1 MVSRGLVAAA
11 CAAALV
17 QGGLLSKRHEARSQ
31 GAGRTRGAAAP
42 AASREPATGP
52 RRTAVCVA
60 GAARTVAAADVSR
73 ALGRFVDGTPAD
85 LFFHLFVGAEL
96 SFRGQGGVAPASLL
110 GALGAAAAVRLQHE
124 ENPIA
129 CGTDAA
135 GRFFKIAKCAE
146 MVRTYARLKN
156 RSYDLLVV
164 TRPDY
169 LFGAATPLATL
180 VRSAPRTPF
189 LLNCRA
195 DFLMASY
202 ADGVEKAAGLAD
214 AACCDETR
222 RSPRECFLVRPGDK
236 PYVAIDGPSGQ
247 PCAANNGAMCDA
259 PRSNFIMVRHMAR
272 NASVR
277 RAPCPAARIRRDG
290 DLVAT
295 RGTMWLHNRT
305 RAGVRPVAAPRLT
318 EPWLDWGA
326 LSPAARR
333 GRLAAAG
340 AARSDA
346 PAGAARCAA
355 RPAATT
361 PGQRLESGAA
371 CEARHW
377 VGATPALA
385 ATLAKPLQR
394 GQEHVAWDAAHVCAE
409 EDSLGARDLGPAT
422 IDRNGHAYRGSWSS
436 TGSKLQ
442 FSGCVA
448 DYGRGCRPWLARATP
463 ARCAR
468 PQERKEVVSIATV
481 WGDSLWHWAC
491 ESSVGLLAAPPS
503 LGPAGTAHL
512 HVTNASLTF
521 ETSEGA
527 FVRAWLRRLGF
538 GHLVEQGRVV
548 GGCVRAERATMLP
561 TGRCAAPSRR
571 HLTWLSERLRQ
582 GAPPLE
588 PRTALVVTRKDRG
601 ARNWAAVREVVARR
615 FDVVIDH
622 DDNVEGGLGP
632 LDDQL
637 AHFARAAV
645 IVAPHGSGL
654 FGLAAT
660 APQACVVEFF
670 PERYLNLCYAAVA
683 RRLDRT
689 YRGLLIDAAG
699 DAELAALPGVLDE
712 CVLRRRNAT
721 RGM

>member
-1 MVSRGLVAAA
+1 M
-11 CAAALV
+11 
-17 QGGLLSKRHEARSQ
+17 
-31 GAGRTRGAAAP
+31 AAP
-42 AASREPATGP
+42 
-52 RRTAVCVA
+52 
-60 GAARTVAAADVSR
+60 
-73 ALGRFVDGTPAD
+73 
-85 LFFHLFVGAEL
+85 H
-96 SFRGQGGVAPASLL
+96 
-110 GALGAAAAVRLQHE
+110 
-124 ENPIA
+124 
-129 CGTDAA
+129 
-135 GRFFKIAKCAE
+135 
-146 MVRTYARLKN
+146 
-156 RSYDLLVV
+156 
-164 TRPDY
+164 
-169 LFGAATPLATL
+169 
-180 VRSAPRTPF
+180 
-189 LLNCRA
+189 
-195 DFLMASY
+195 
-202 ADGVEKAAGLAD
+202 
-214 AACCDETR
+214 
-222 RSPRECFLVRPGDK
+222 
-236 PYVAIDGPSGQ
+236 
-247 PCAANNGAMCDA
+247 
-259 PRSNFIMVRHMAR
+259 
-272 NASVR
+272 
-277 RAPCPAARIRRDG
+277 
-290 DLVAT
+290 
-295 RGTMWLHNRT
+295 
-305 RAGVRPVAAPRLT
+305 LT
-318 EPWLDWGA
+318 EPWLDWRE
-326 LSPAARR
+326 LSPVERR
-333 GRLAAAG
+333 GRLAAAD

-385 ATLAKPLQR
+385 ATLAKPLER

-409 EDSLGARDLGPAT
+409 EDSLDARDLGPAT
-422 IDRNGHAYRGSWSS
+422 IDRNGHAYRGSWSFTGPVS
-436 TGSKLQ
+436 TAALNDSKLQ

-503 LGPAGTAHL
+503 LGPAGTAHF
-512 HVTNASLTF
+512 HVMSARLTF

-538 GHLVEQGRVV
+538 GHLAEQGRVV
-548 GGCVRAERATMLP
+548 EGCVRAERATMLP

-588 PRTALVVTRKDRG
+588 QRTALVVTRKDRG
-601 ARNWAAVREVVARR
+601 ARNWAAVREIVARR
-615 FDVVIDH
+615 FDVVIDR
-622 DDNVEGGLGP
+622 DENVEGGLGP

-660 APQACVVEFF
+660 APQACVVEFL
-670 PERYLNLCYAAVA
+670 PERYLDLCYAAVA
-683 RRLDRT
+683 RKLDRT
-689 YRGLLIDAAG
+689 YRGLVIDAAG
-699 DAELAALPGVLDE
+699 DAELAALPGALDE